1 MNNNMKSLFMFQRTE
16 ALIDDFNME
25 KYIYT
30 VNRMSSHGFEIVKN
44 KMN

>member
-16 ALIDDFNME
+16 ALIDDFSME
-25 KYIYT
+25 KYT
-30 VNRMSSHGFEIVKN
+30 FDSQSHGFEIVKN